1 MIRIR
6 FHGRGGQGVKTAS
19 RIVGTAAFMEG
30 YFSQDAPLYGA
41 ERRGAPIIAF
51 TRIDKDTIFER
62 GLIISPDIIIVAD
75 ETLLGDPVANP
86 LSGLREGGVV
96 FVNTARQSA
105 DIQAGLPVPAAAET
119 LDLTFLAL
127 DITSKPNVSPAVAG
141 VVCRLVGIITEET
154 LKNAVDRE
162 VSSLGV
168 GKKEK
173 EQSIALATRA
183 YRLCPVVPLTS
194 PDSPPVEK
202 EFDRVVNL
210 IYSGP
215 RLGTANIMK
224 GGTTQIR
231 HTGNWR
237 LFKPVIDPGKCKK
250 CNICF
255 VRCPDSCIVLDENG
269 YPVIQ
274 YDNCKGCLIC
284 HEECPVDAIS
294 VIKEGPNE

>member
-19 RIVGTAAFMEG
+19 RIVGTAAFMEE

-51 TRIDKDTIFER
+51 TRVDRGIILER
-62 GLIISPDIIIVAD
+62 GLIISPDIIMVAD
-75 ETLLGDPVANP
+75 ETLLDDPAVHP

-96 FVNTARQSA
+96 FVNSSRPPEEFKS
-105 DIQAGLPVPAAAET
+105 ILPIAATVVT
-119 LDLTFLAL
+119 LDLTSLAFEV
-127 DITSKPNVSPAVAG
+127 TSTANISPAVAG
-141 VVCRLVGIITEET
+141 AVCRLLGMVKEGT
-154 LKNAVDRE
+154 LRQAVDRE
-162 VSSLGV
+162 LASLGIN
-168 GKKEK
+168 EK
-173 EQSIALATRA
+173 GRDKSVELAARA
-183 YRLCPVVPLTS
+183 YQATPAVALTS

-215 RLGTANIMK
+215 MLGTANIMK
-224 GGTTQIR
+224 GGTTEIR

-237 LFKPVIDPGKCKK
+237 LFKPVIDEDKCKK

-255 VRCPDSCIVLDENG
+255 VRCPDSCITLDDKG

-284 HEECPVDAIS
+284 HEECPADAIS
-294 VIKEGPNE
+294 VVKEDSNE